1 MRILEAIELERL
13 VQATFPCKRAFSARS
28 DLGFVPE
35 RLPAMAFV
43 HGGPDPFL
51 DRQVDEWLRG
61 VHAFVGLYPLLN
73 RLCSTGALPP
83 GDYAVT
89 GARLQ

>member
-1 MRILEAIELERL
+1 MRVLEAIELERL
-13 VQATFPCKRAFSARS
+13 VRAVFPGKRAFSARA
-28 DLGFVPE
+28 DLGLTPG
-35 RLPAMAFV
+35 RLPAVAFV
-43 HGGPDPFL
+43 HGGPDPYL
-51 DRQVDEWLRG
+51 DREIDDWLQG

-73 RLCSTGALPP
+73 RLCSSGALPP